1 MGLIKAAVSAVGSTL
16 HDQWKEYIRCD
27 DLGNDILMK
36 RVSTPNGVISKD
48 SAIQVAPGQIAVIF
62 ENGKI
67 LDATAEEGIY
77 TFDQSSMPS
86 FFAGQFGPVFKEMWT
101 RFVYNGGTNK
111 EQAVFYINAKEIMD
125 NKFGTPAPVPFQ
137 DWSHPIPNQM
147 TGAMS
152 PLRVEVK
159 CFGKYT
165 FKVTDPA
172 LFMTRV
178 AGTADEYRKEAI
190 CEQMRSEVVGAF
202 QNVLNELGN
211 SNHKV
216 PVLELPSSTDEIKAT
231 LDEKV
236 FDQPIRDRGLSLV
249 GFVVESVTLDEE
261 SNKKIDNYELSS
273 NAFMQ
278 QGTLTGAYANA
289 VQDAANN
296 TSGAANAF
304 MGVGMMNMASGGMM
318 GGAAA
323 GAFQRVGTTAADL
336 HGAAPAT
343 EAQAAPVYP
352 SPLPLILITGIPQA
366 ATIGPIIKVV
376 LSPIPPVECLST
388 FIPGISSNSKIS
400 PLSINILVR
409 AKISSSVIPLIQ
421 IAISKEDI

>member
-16 HDQWKEYIRCD
+16 HDQWKDYIRCE
-27 DLGNDILMK
+27 DLGNDILMRK
-36 RVSTPNGVISKD
+36 VSTPTGVISKD
-48 SAIQVAPGQIAVIF
+48 SAIQVAPGQMAVIF
-62 ENGKI
+62 DSGRI

-77 TFDQSSMPS
+77 TFDQSTSPS

-101 RFVYNGGTNK
+101 RFVYNGATNK
-111 EQAVFYINAKEIMD
+111 EQAVFYLNAKEIMD
-125 NKFGTPAPVPFQ
+125 NKFGTPAPIPFQ

-147 TGAMS
+147 TGTMS

-165 FKVTDPA
+165 FKIANPA
-172 LFMTRV
+172 VFMSRI
-178 AGTADEYRKEAI
+178 AGVADEFRKDMLI
-190 CEQMRSEVVGAF
+190 EQMRSEVIGSF

-211 SNHKV
+211 SNHKT

-273 NAFMQ
+273 NSFMQ

-318 GGAAA
+318 GGAAQ
-323 GAFQRVGTTAADL
+323 GAFQTPGFTAAQVNNP
-336 HGAAPAT
+336 APTAPA
-343 EAQAAPVYP
+343 AGAVAPAGAKFCP
-352 SPLPLILITGIPQA
+352 
-366 ATIGPIIKVV
+366 
-376 LSPIPPVECLST
+376 ECGT
-388 FIPGISSNSKIS
+388 PTNGAKFCSNCGMK
-400 PLSINILVR
+400 L
-409 AKISSSVIPLIQ
+409 Q
-421 IAISKEDI
+421 

>member
-1 MGLIKAAVSAVGSTL
+1 MGLIKAAASAVGSTL

-343 EAQAAPVYP
+343 EAQAAPVYAGAKFCP
-352 SPLPLILITGIPQA
+352 
-366 ATIGPIIKVV
+366 
-376 LSPIPPVECLST
+376 ECGT
-388 FIPGISSNSKIS
+388 KTN
-400 PLSINILVR
+400 
-409 AKISSSVIPLIQ
+409 
-421 IAISKEDI
+421 